1 MTENELIN
9 DVFPVDFL
17 YLKVVIINEFN
28 GFFSGFLPDIR
39 IEKRAEKI
47 MEDMLNFGKAVVN
60 KFCTTNTEKIG
71 AYRMLGNQSFSYKE
85 LAEGVVFNC
94 KSNQNSEHLLC
105 IQDTTELNFTNH
117 LQRIGKKDKDI
128 GPVTKNDN
136 AGFFCHPML
145 VVNEADK
152 APIGLADVE
161 LWNRSWDKQ
170 DKFERSY
177 WNQDITEKES
187 YRWIESARK
196 TQSVLD
202 KAPML
207 TIIGDREADIY
218 NEFAL
223 IPNERTHLLVRS
235 RADRKLEGKNMKLY
249 EKLSQQEQKATYNL
263 EIKGNKKRKSRTAKM
278 SLKYVKVKIKRPEKQ
293 HSKELPEY
301 VELWAIEAC
310 EQADTVP
317 KGETP
322 IIWRLLTTHPITEVE
337 HAMKCLEW
345 YSNRWFIEEL
355 FRIIKSKGFEL
366 EASQLETG
374 AALKKQ
380 VVMALQVALT
390 IMTLKL
396 SLNNKETVKAELVF
410 NQQQIEFI
418 ELLLKNEIEGKTKKQ
433 QNPYPA
439 RSLAWSAWAIARLS
453 GWSGYKSQGPP
464 GYISM
469 KNGLDRFNNKFEGYM
484 VAMKFLKDVYRG

>member
-1 MTENELIN
+1 MNI
-9 DVFPVDFL
+9 VDYFE
-17 YLKVVIINEFN
+17 YLKVVIVNEFK
-28 GFFSGFLPDIR
+28 GFFNGFLPDIR

-47 MEDMLNFGKAVVN
+47 MRDMLTFGKAVVN

-71 AYRMLGNQSFSYKE
+71 AYRMFGNSSFSHSQ
-85 LAEGVVFNC
+85 LAEGVVSNC
-94 KSNQNSEHLLC
+94 KANQDSSHLLC
-105 IQDTTELNFTNH
+105 IQDTTEFNFTNH

-145 VVNEADK
+145 VVREPDK
-152 APIGLADVE
+152 LPVGIASIE
-161 LWNRSWDKQ
+161 LWNRNWDKE

-207 TIIGDREADIY
+207 TIIGDRESDIFS
-218 NEFAL
+218 EFVL
-223 IPNERTHLLVRS
+223 IPDGRTHLLVRS
-235 RADRKLEGKNMKLY
+235 RINRKLAERGCKLY
-249 EKLSQQEQKATYNL
+249 EKLSQQEEQAVYDL
-263 EIKGNKKRKSRTAKM
+263 EIKGNKKRKNRTAKM
-278 SLKYVKVKIKRPEKQ
+278 SLKYVKVKIKRPDKL
-293 HSKELPEY
+293 HGKDLPEY
-301 VELWAIEAC
+301 VELWAIEAS
-310 EQADTVP
+310 EQPETVP
-317 KGETP
+317 AGESP
-322 IIWRLLTTHPITEVE
+322 IIWRLLTTHTITEVGQ
-337 HAMKCLEW
+337 AMKCLEW

-390 IMTLKL
+390 IMLLKL
-396 SLNNKETVKAELVF
+396 SLDREETIEAKLVF
-410 NQQQIEFI
+410 NQQQIAFI
-418 ELLLKNEIEGKTKKQ
+418 DLLLKNEVEGNTIKQ
-433 QNPYPA
+433 QNPYPYQ
-439 RSLAWSAWAIARLS
+439 SLAWCAWTIARLS
-453 GWSGYKSQGPP
+453 GWSGYKSHGPP
-464 GYISM
+464 GFISI
-469 KNGLDRFNNKFEGYM
+469 KNGLDIFNNKYQGYL
-484 VAMKFLKDVYRG
+484 VAIKFSKDVYKG